1 MVRCPRCNFE
11 NAETNTYCYR
21 CKFPLRSFTSKL
33 AEYVPQAEY
42 MTQLESSQS
51 SQTIQLP
58 QKASYMPPYLTFTY
72 QKISVPR
79 PRITGLRIFRAI
91 LYFLGVFTAALGLT
105 STIVEASS
113 PDDLFVE
120 SIGIVL
126 GLGLLIA
133 GVLIF
138 LLTRH
143 PDPGLRWSQCIL
155 WTIVATVSFVVF
167 IFLAVTTV
175 ANRQLVGLILSC
187 DLLLYGLALVG
198 IARKKATL
206 HQRAS
211 ESVRRMLMTVPG
223 KQMPLAELVERLQ
236 GEFKRSAQKLYRY
249 VGDLDFVEQIDL
261 PGSGIKVCHIKGV
274 QETLVFPQIQ
284 GIANEVLK
292 EKIERALSFLNEEN
306 VDIGL
311 FLLSKEFEATLKAYL
326 VVARAK
332 GKLSVTLGKDPD
344 KWKLV
349 NMVDCAKEN
358 GIINDHAVF
367 HYLRQERNDRA
378 HGTMPTLEERR
389 ALMKEM
395 IQVAG
400 LYIDY
405 IKLLDE
411 LSNSL

>member
-1 MVRCPRCNFE
+1 MVRCSRCNFE
-11 NAETNTYCYR
+11 NAETNTYCYH
-21 CKFPLRSFTSKL
+21 CNFPLRNFTSKL

-42 MTQLESSQS
+42 MAQLESSQS
-51 SQTIQLP
+51 SQAIQLP
-58 QKASYMPPYLTFTY
+58 QIASYRPPYQTFTY
-72 QKISVPR
+72 QKVSVPR

-91 LYFLGVFTAALGLT
+91 LYFLGVFTAAIGLT
-105 STIVEASS
+105 STIVETSS
-113 PDDLFVE
+113 PNDLFVE

-155 WTIVATVSFVVF
+155 WTIVATISFVVF
-167 IFLAVTTV
+167 IFLASTTV
-175 ANRQLVGLILSC
+175 ANRQLADIILSC
-187 DLLLYGLALVG
+187 DLLLYGLVLVG

-206 HQRAS
+206 RQRAS
-211 ESVRRMLMTVPG
+211 ESVRRILMTVPG
-223 KQMPLAELVERLQ
+223 KQMPLAELVERLKS
-236 GEFKRSAQKLYRY
+236 EFKCSARKLYRY
-249 VGDLDFVEQIDL
+249 IQDLDYIEQTEL
-261 PGSGIKVCHIKGV
+261 PGSGIKVCCIRGT
-274 QETLVFPQIQ
+274 QETLVFPQVQ
-284 GIANEVLK
+284 SIANEALR

-326 VVARAK
+326 VTAKTK
-332 GKLSVTLGKDPD
+332 GKLYITLGKDPD

-358 GIINDHAVF
+358 GIINNHAVF

-389 ALMKEM
+389 VLMNHVTY
-395 IQVAG
+395 IAG
-400 LYIDY
+400 LYINY
-405 IKLLDE
+405 NPIIR
-411 LSNSL
+411 